1 MRIHEVKKTNHL
13 AVAGFL
19 LPFVAA
25 GAMALLFLW
34 LGDDSHSLAFLVP
47 YWTLIP
53 LVLIAGLV
61 ASLKSIPLIEE
72 CNDKDY
78 AYSGL
83 TLNILF
89 IFFYLISL
97 IYFLS

>member
-19 LPFVAA
+19 LPFAAA

-34 LGDDSHSLAFLVP
+34 LGEDSHSLEFLVP
-47 YWTLIP
+47 YLTL
-53 LVLIAGLV
+53 
-61 ASLKSIPLIEE
+61 IPLIEE
-72 CNDKDY
+72 CDDKDY

-89 IFFYLISL
+89 LFFYVIS
-97 IYFLS
+97 IAYFLFSPFE